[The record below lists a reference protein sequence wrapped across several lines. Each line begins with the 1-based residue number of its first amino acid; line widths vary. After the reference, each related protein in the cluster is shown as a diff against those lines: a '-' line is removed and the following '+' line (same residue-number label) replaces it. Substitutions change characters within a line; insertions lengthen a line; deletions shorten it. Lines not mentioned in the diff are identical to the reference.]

1 MAKVSNRDIKAQ
13 VRAIEKNAKRV
24 IKDKIPM
31 NIERAL
37 TSVGNV
43 VANKAL
49 EYTPLELN
57 NLIPSQYQ
65 TLQITPNGYS
75 VSVGYTVKYAKWLHE
90 NTTWNPRP
98 PDQKK
103 GPAWNPNAKHHFLTD
118 AADEV
123 RVTINQIMLGD
134 LQL

>member
-1 MAKVSNRDIKAQ
+1 MAKVTNKSIKAQ
-13 VRAIEKNAKRV
+13 VRAIQQNAKRV
-24 IKDKIPM
+24 IKDKIPH

-37 TSVGNV
+37 TAVGVV

-49 EYTPLELN
+49 EYTPLEYGILQN
-57 NLIPSQYQ
+57 SQYQ
-65 TLQITPNGYS
+65 TLQVTPNGYS
-75 VSVGYTVKYAKWLHE
+75 VSVGYTAKYAGALHDR
-90 NTTWNPRP
+90 TDWNPRP

-118 AADEV
+118 AADDV